1 MIPNQ
6 ISSNLEILQYF
17 SPIIQKQ
24 SVLKNIILGQFHLKR
39 IKNTLEPYKLQKN
52 ILFEKYFGLLPKN
65 YYGSVHVHPS
75 S

>member
-6 ISSNLEILQYF
+6 ISNLEILQYF

-24 SVLKNIILGQFHLKR
+24 SVLKNIILGQFHLKW

-52 ILFEKYFGLLPKN
+52 ILFEKYFALLPEN
-65 YYGSVHVHPS
+65 DYGSVHVHLS